1 MGASSNV
8 KQSTY
13 ILKQSLP
20 PKEANSS
27 SAKGVCMC
35 VGEILPLHVG
45 MVTVIV
51 LCRSCVGSHSHYDL
65 MSATTLLYPIKH
77 CFTGVLPQLWLLHAF
92 SPLFHDAPEPWGRR
106 VM

>member
-8 KQSTY
+8 EQSTY

-27 SAKGVCMC
+27 SAKGVCS
-35 VGEILPLHVG
+35 GESLPLHVG

-65 MSATTLLYPIKH
+65 MSATTL
-77 CFTGVLPQLWLLHAF
+77 
-92 SPLFHDAPEPWGRR
+92 S
-106 VM
+106 